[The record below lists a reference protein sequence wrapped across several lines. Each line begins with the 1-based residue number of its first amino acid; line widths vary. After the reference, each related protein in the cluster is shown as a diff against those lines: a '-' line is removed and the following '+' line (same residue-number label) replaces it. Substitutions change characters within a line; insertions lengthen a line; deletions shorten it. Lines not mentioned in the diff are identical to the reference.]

1 MPENN
6 QNLEKDEFV
15 MIDSTSNADSH
26 NSGLDNHNVGN
37 TDTVLDSN
45 SISTSVATNPQINSN
60 DLGFG
65 TDNEGNGI
73 VFKWYALRTFT
84 SHELKVKNSIEQEA
98 KRLNLTDRIREVV
111 IPQETVFEVRNG
123 KRKTKVKNFLPGYI
137 LVNVHLDKKTLD
149 VIINLPSVVSF
160 VGRRSEAVPLQQHE
174 VDKILGR
181 VEARKDIATSET
193 TFQIGDPVKVI
204 DGPFATFSGT
214 IKEINNEKQKLKVEV
229 GILGRKTPVELDFGQ
244 IEMDLPA

>member
-15 MIDSTSNADSH
+15 MIENTPSVDNH
-26 NSGLDNHNVGN
+26 NSGLDNPNIENEVVISEKEGSNDSLVNPTLTN
-37 TDTVLDSN
+37 TK
-45 SISTSVATNPQINSN
+45 

-84 SHELKVKNSIEQEA
+84 SHEQKVKNSIEQEA
-98 KRLNLTDRIREVV
+98 KRLNLNDRIREVV

-123 KRKTKVKNFLPGYI
+123 KRKTKIKNFLPGYI

-193 TFQIGDPVKVI
+193 TYQIGDPVKVI
-204 DGPFATFSGT
+204 DGPFATFTGT

>member
-1 MPENN
+1 MPENT
-6 QNLEKDEFV
+6 QNIEKDEFV
-15 MIDSTSNADSH
+15 MIEDTPSVDNH
-26 NSGLDNHNVGN
+26 NSGLDNPNIEN
-37 TDTVLDSN
+37 K
-45 SISTSVATNPQINSN
+45 SVATEIEDSNNTTLTNAN

-84 SHELKVKNSIEQEA
+84 SHEQKVKNSIEQEA
-98 KRLNLTDRIREVV
+98 KRLNLNDRIREVV

-123 KRKTKVKNFLPGYI
+123 KRKTKIKNFLPGYI

-193 TFQIGDPVKVI
+193 TYQIGDPVKVI
-204 DGPFATFSGT
+204 DGPFATFTGT